1 MHPVINLELLNYSLA
16 ISSYSLF
23 TILAAVTVM
32 GCTFT
37 LANRQGFPRGRILLW
52 ILVTGL
58 AVPVGARLLY
68 LMTNPHG
75 LDNLGGIW
83 TLRPVGFALYG
94 GLILAVVLGY
104 LASRAW
110 RLPLWPLAD
119 ITAFSLGLGIMVV
132 RIGCFLNGCCFGKIT
147 DLAWGITFPPGS
159 QAHIYQL
166 NHGLAKAGWFGLPFL
181 AQPVH
186 PTQLLEMGAGLIGAI
201 LVAYFMKSKNRRAG
215 TGFLVFT
222 IWFTS
227 FRWGNSYLRVASSQN
242 VTPPYFYPLLYIA
255 IILLCIALLV
265 FINQSH
271 TNKPS
276 MVEEED

>member
-1 MHPVINLELLNYSLA
+1 MHPVINLKLMDFSLA
-16 ISSYSLF
+16 ISSYNLF

-37 LANRQGFPRGRILLW
+37 LASRQGLPRGRILLW
-52 ILVTGL
+52 ILVTAL
-58 AVPVGARLLY
+58 AFPVGARLLY
-68 LMTNPHG
+68 FLTNPHG

-83 TLRPVGFALYG
+83 SLRPVGFALYG
-94 GLILAVVLGY
+94 GLILAVLFGY
-104 LASRAW
+104 LACRVW
-110 RLPLWPLAD
+110 RLPLWPLTD
-119 ITAFSLGLGIMVV
+119 ITAFSLGLGIVVV
-132 RIGCFLNGCCFGKIT
+132 RIGCYLNGCCFGKIT

-166 NHGLAKAGWFGLPFL
+166 NHGIAKAGWFGLPFL

-201 LVAYFMKSKNRRAG
+201 LVAYFMKRRDKRAG

-227 FRWGNSYLRVASSQN
+227 FRWGNSYLRAATSQN

-255 IILLCIALLV
+255 IILICIALLV
-265 FINQSH
+265 FLNHSH
-271 TNKPS
+271 INKPPIS
-276 MVEEED
+276 TKRP